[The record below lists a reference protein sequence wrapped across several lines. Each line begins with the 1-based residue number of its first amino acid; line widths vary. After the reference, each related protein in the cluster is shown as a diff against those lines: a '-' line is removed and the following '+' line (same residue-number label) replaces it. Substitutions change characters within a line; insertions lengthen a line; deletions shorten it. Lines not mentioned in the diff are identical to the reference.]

1 MRSPLRRRVLRASIA
16 LAAFLPLAVNVTL
29 AAAIGDAA
37 PAFTL
42 PAAPGGSIALEQL
55 RGQVVYV
62 DFWASWCAPCRRSFP
77 WMNEMQQRYGGR
89 GLVIVAINVDTKRED
104 VERFLR
110 QYPAEFTVAY
120 DGTGG
125 TPGAYGVKVMPS
137 SYLVDTRGRI
147 AGIESGFV
155 DERRAKLE
163 ARIRALLEIR

>member
-1 MRSPLRRRVLRASIA
+1 
-16 LAAFLPLAVNVTL
+16 
-29 AAAIGDAA
+29 
-37 PAFTL
+37 
-42 PAAPGGSIALEQL
+42 
-55 RGQVVYV
+55 
-62 DFWASWCAPCRRSFP
+62 
-77 WMNEMQQRYGGR
+77 MQQRYGGR

-137 SYLVDTRGRI
+137 STSSTARQDRR
-147 AGIESGFV
+147 ESSP
-155 DERRAKLE
+155 ASLTSAAPKLE

>member
-1 MRSPLRRRVLRASIA
+1 
-16 LAAFLPLAVNVTL
+16 
-29 AAAIGDAA
+29 
-37 PAFTL
+37 
-42 PAAPGGSIALEQL
+42 
-55 RGQVVYV
+55 
-62 DFWASWCAPCRRSFP
+62 
-77 WMNEMQQRYGGR
+77 MNEMQRRYGGR

-120 DGTGG
+120 DDTGG

-155 DERRAKLE
+155 DERRAELE

>member
-16 LAAFLPLAVNVTL
+16 LAAFLLAVNVTL

-37 PAFTL
+37 PAFAL
-42 PAAPGGSIALEQL
+42 PAAPGGTIALEQL
-55 RGQVVYV
+55 RGRVVYV

-120 DGTGG
+120 DGNGG
-125 TPGAYGVKVMPS
+125 TPAAYGVKVMPS

-147 AGIESGFV
+147 AAIESGFV
-155 DERRAKLE
+155 DERRGSLE